1 MRVVGIDCETYLI
14 QKGLMAPRMVC
25 LQYGEASTEP
35 VVVLRDEGLAVFRG
49 LLLDPEVVLIGHNIA
64 FDLGVMC
71 AEDPSLLPLVFAAY
85 KADRI
90 EDTRIREQLLAV
102 GRGDM
107 QDEAGGRSMK
117 FDLASLVER
126 RFNTDISADKTGE
139 DVWRLRYAEL
149 DGVPVDQWPAEALRY
164 AKDDIRWLL
173 RVHVSQAN
181 DRNPNA
187 QVGKIVDSCPQARA
201 AWCLHLAAMWGLRT
215 DPSATLALKASLEA
229 EMKEIDTLLEKEGLV
244 SSVVKKGVLET
255 KRNMKVLQ
263 ERILAVLGDDAP
275 RTESGKVSTERAVLE
290 DVANRTDDEGLRAMA
305 RRSAVE
311 KILGTYVPVLV
322 EGTQVPINA
331 GWNVLLATGRTS
343 CREPNWQNLPRKAGV
358 RECVV
363 PRPGY
368 LFGSCDYSFI
378 ELVTLAQVCLYKY
391 GDSAL
396 AKAINAGLDPHLDMA
411 ASLLDITYAEAAS
424 RKKEKAIK
432 EARQMAKALN
442 FGLPGGLG
450 VESFVSY
457 AAATYGVVMTPE
469 EATKRRKE
477 WYAKWPEMKRY
488 HDELKAKFRHASEIP
503 VLQVGSGR
511 TRGNCRFTQAANT
524 YFQGLAADGAKRAM
538 FRISEECYVDPTSPL
553 FGSRMVVFAHDE
565 FILEIPEKNAAVAMK
580 RLEDLMVAG
589 MAELVPSVKVSAEGC
604 LMRRWY
610 KGAEP
615 VYVNG
620 VLVPWEPEEKAA

>member
-1 MRVVGIDCETYLI
+1 
-14 QKGLMAPRMVC
+14 
-25 LQYGEASTEP
+25 
-35 VVVLRDEGLAVFRG
+35 
-49 LLLDPEVVLIGHNIA
+49 
-64 FDLGVMC
+64 VMC
-71 AEDPSLLPLVFAAY
+71 AEDPSLLPLVFAAL
-85 KADRI
+85 KADRV

-107 QDEAGGRSMK
+107 QDEAGGRSLN
-117 FDLASLVER
+117 FDLASVVAR
-126 RFNTDISADKTGE
+126 RFHTDISADKTGE
-139 DVWRLRYAEL
+139 DVWRLRYSEL
-149 DGVPVDQWPAEALRY
+149 DGVPVDQWPDEAARY

-173 RVHVSQAN
+173 RVYASQAQDN
-181 DRNPNA
+181 NPNVRA
-187 QVGKIVDSCPQARA
+187 GRVVDSCPQARA

-215 DPSATLALKASLEA
+215 DPAATLTLKASLES

-263 ERILAVLGDDAP
+263 ERILAVLGEDTP
-275 RTESGKVSTERAVLE
+275 RTDSGKVSTERAVLE

-391 GDSAL
+391 GESAL

-411 ASLLDITYAEAAS
+411 ASLLGITYAEASA
-424 RKKEKAIK
+424 RKKEPQIK

-450 VESFVSY
+450 VDSFVSY
-457 AAATYGVVMTPE
+457 AAATYGVVMSSE
-469 EATKRRKE
+469 EASKRRKE

-538 FRISEECYVDPTSPL
+538 FRIAEECYVDAASPL
-553 FGSRMVVFAHDE
+553 YGSRMVVFAHDE
-565 FILEIPEKNAAVAMK
+565 FILEVPEQGAAAAMT
-580 RLEDLMVAG
+580 RLADLMISG
-589 MAELVPSVKVSAEGC
+589 MAELVPAVKVSAEGC

-615 VYVNG
+615 TYVDG
-620 VLVPWEPEEKAA
+620 VLVPWEPKEKAA

>member
-14 QKGLMAPRMVC
+14 RKGLMAPKMVC
-25 LQYGEASTEP
+25 LQYGEWGEEP
-35 VVVLRDEGLAVFRG
+35 TVVLRDEGLAVFRRM
-49 LLLDPEVVLIGHNIA
+49 LLDPEVTLIGHNVA

-71 AEDPSLLPLVFAAY
+71 AEDASLLPLVFAAY
-85 KADRI
+85 KDDRI

-102 GRGDM
+102 GTGDM
-107 QDEAGGRSMK
+107 QDEGGGRPMK
-117 FDLASLVER
+117 FDLASIVGR
-126 RFNTDISADKTGE
+126 RFNVDISSDKTGE

-149 DGVPVDQWPAEALRY
+149 DGVAVAQWPDEALRY

-173 RVHVSQAN
+173 KVYRHQAL
-181 DRNPNA
+181 DGNPN
-187 QVGKIVDSCPQARA
+187 VRGGKVVDSCPQARA

-215 DPSATLALKASLEA
+215 DPEATLTLKASLEA
-229 EMKEIDTLLEKEGLV
+229 EMKEIDGILEKQGLV

-263 ERILAVLGDDAP
+263 ERILAVLGEDAP
-275 RTESGKVSTERAVLE
+275 RTDSGRVSTERSILE

-378 ELVTLAQVCLYKY
+378 ELVTLAQVCLNKY
-391 GDSAL
+391 GHSEL

-411 ASLLDITYAEAAS
+411 ASLLGISYAEAAS

-450 VESFVSY
+450 VDSFVSY
-457 AAATYGVVMTPE
+457 AAATYGVVMTSD
-469 EATKRRKE
+469 EASQRRKE

-488 HDELKAKFRHASEIP
+488 HDDLKAKFRHASEID

-511 TRGNCRFTQAANT
+511 TRGACRFTQAANT

-538 FRISEECYVDPTSPL
+538 FRISEEGYVDATSPL

-565 FILEIPEKNAAVAMK
+565 FILEVPEKAAAEAME
-580 RLEDLMVAG
+580 RLAQCMVEG
-589 MAELVPSVKVSAEGC
+589 MAELVPDVKVSAEGC

-615 VYVNG
+615 VYVDG
-620 VLVPWEPEEKAA
+620 KLVPWEPQEKAA